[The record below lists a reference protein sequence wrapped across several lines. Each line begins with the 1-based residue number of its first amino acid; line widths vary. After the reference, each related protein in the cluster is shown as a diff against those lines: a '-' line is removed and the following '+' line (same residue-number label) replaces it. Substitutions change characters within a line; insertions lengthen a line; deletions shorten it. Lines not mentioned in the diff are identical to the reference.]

1 MSECYSYGIIASLLN
16 NFSKT
21 MKRGQ
26 PNFEIGDKAQI
37 PNNDMPGWIQTLR
50 EGGFTDEEIDRMLI
64 RLNKEYAKQKGAD
77 VVEEELKIVEKEF
90 VAKSGRYLN
99 EDEKEY
105 FKKGIRE
112 RLGI

>member
-1 MSECYSYGIIASLLN
+1 
-16 NFSKT
+16 

-26 PNFEIGDKAQI
+26 PNFEIGDKAQT
-37 PNNDMPGWIQTLR
+37 PNDDMPGWIQTLR
-50 EGGFTDEEIDRMLI
+50 EGGLTDEEIDKNLI
-64 RLNKEYAKQKGAD
+64 HLNKEYAKQKGAD
-77 VVEEELKIVEKEF
+77 VVEQELKKVEKEF

-112 RLGI
+112 RLGIQDAK

>member
-1 MSECYSYGIIASLLN
+1 
-16 NFSKT
+16 
-21 MKRGQ
+21 MKSGR

-37 PNNDMPGWIQTLR
+37 PDNDMPGWIQTLR
-50 EGGFTDEEIDRMLI
+50 EGGLTDEEIDKMLI

-77 VVEEELKIVEKEF
+77 VVEQELKNIEDEF

-112 RLGI
+112 RLGIQDAKQ

>member
-1 MSECYSYGIIASLLN
+1 
-16 NFSKT
+16 

-37 PNNDMPGWIQTLR
+37 PDNDMPGWIQTLR
-50 EGGFTDEEIDRMLI
+50 EGGLTDEEIDKMLI
-64 RLNKEYAKQKGAD
+64 HLNKESAKQKGAD
-77 VVEEELKIVEKEF
+77 VVEQELKKVEEEF

-99 EDEKEY
+99 KDEKEY

-112 RLGI
+112 RLGIQDAK

>member
-1 MSECYSYGIIASLLN
+1 LQFCHENLPLYKMPKDIHFVSSLP
-16 NFSKT
+16 KT
-21 MKRGQ
+21 DSGK
-26 PNFEIGDKAQI
+26 IKKAE
-37 PNNDMPGWIQTLR
+37 L
-50 EGGFTDEEIDRMLI
+50 
-64 RLNKEYAKQKGAD
+64 KK
-77 VVEEELKIVEKEF
+77 VEEEF

>member
-1 MSECYSYGIIASLLN
+1 
-16 NFSKT
+16 
-21 MKRGQ
+21 
-26 PNFEIGDKAQI
+26 
-37 PNNDMPGWIQTLR
+37 
-50 EGGFTDEEIDRMLI
+50 MLI
-64 RLNKEYAKQKGAD
+64 HLNKEYAKQKGAD

-90 VAKSGRYLN
+90 VEKSGRYLN

>member
-1 MSECYSYGIIASLLN
+1 
-16 NFSKT
+16 

-26 PNFEIGDKAQI
+26 PNFEIGDKAHI
-37 PNNDMPGWIQTLR
+37 PDNDMPGWIQALR
-50 EGGFTDEEIDRMLI
+50 EGGLTDEEIDKMFI

-77 VVEEELKIVEKEF
+77 VVEQELKNIEDEF
-90 VAKSGRYLN
+90 IAKSGRYLN

-112 RLGI
+112 RLGIQDAKQ